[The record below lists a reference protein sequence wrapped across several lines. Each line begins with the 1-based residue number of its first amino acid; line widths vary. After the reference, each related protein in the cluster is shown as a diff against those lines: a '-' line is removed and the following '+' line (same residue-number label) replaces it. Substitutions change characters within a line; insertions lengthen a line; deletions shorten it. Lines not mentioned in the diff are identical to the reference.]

1 MLVHVPALR
10 IHLSEVAHEAII
22 AFPEFVTE
30 CRGEISVKV
39 VQNLTCYNLQRNR
52 ATLRVI

>member
-1 MLVHVPALR
+1 MYWGTLVNVLALK
-10 IHLSEVAHEAII
+10 IHLSEVAHEAIL

-39 VQNLTCYNLQRNR
+39 V
-52 ATLRVI
+52 